1 MKMCIRRKS
10 CKRQLFKFAQHLLQF
25 VTGTLSSESVDDEQ
39 VEVPIQH
46 RPETIEQLEALT
58 LFTRRELQMLYRG
71 FKNDCPSG
79 LLNEDTF
86 KTVYA
91 SFFPQGDVTKY
102 AHYLFIAF
110 DRNQSGLVTFEDF
123 IMGLSVLLRGPV
135 EDKLSW
141 TFNLYD
147 INKDGFITKEEMLDV
162 MKAIYDMMGK
172 SINPNVKDVTLKQ
185 HVETFFQK
193 MDKNQDCVVTVD
205 EFIECCQKDDN
216 MMKSMHIFDL
226 AI

>member
-1 MKMCIRRKS
+1 AGLPVEM
-10 CKRQLFKFAQHLLQF
+10 
-25 VTGTLSSESVDDEQ
+25 LSGRVAASVEGSIDRWQGVDDEQ

-91 SFFPQGDVTKY
+91 SFFPQGGVHSHLTLNTSY
-102 AHYLFIAF
+102 
-110 DRNQSGLVTFEDF
+110 QCGLQDF